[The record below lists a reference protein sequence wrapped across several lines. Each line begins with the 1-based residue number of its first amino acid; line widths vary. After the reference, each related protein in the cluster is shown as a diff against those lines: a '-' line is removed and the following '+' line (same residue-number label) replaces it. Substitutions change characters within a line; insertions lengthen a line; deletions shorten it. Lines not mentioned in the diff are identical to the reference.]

1 MVCGCFHIA
10 VQQQLW
16 QRHSGLQ
23 SLEYVPSRPLL
34 KSKLLAPALEFNKV
48 NLSFITVYFLGI
60 YCFMTNVGTIQQ
72 HNSVYSLL
80 PLCPWDH
87 VVLFLFLL
95 NQSTICNIYIHIL
108 GCISQE
114 NPNTLCISSFSWSIK
129 RFLTFISQ
137 QFDYD
142 VSGRG
147 SLYLGLLGVHRA
159 SQISELKSFI
169 SFGKFCHYSPRYIYH
184 PIISFL
190 FQASSYLCTRPVD
203 IAPQILNIFLVFL
216 RSHFFFKFSVIAIG
230 LSSSL
235 LFFFWVQSAIIPIK
249 FSCL

>member
-1 MVCGCFHIA
+1 
-10 VQQQLW
+10 
-16 QRHSGLQ
+16 
-23 SLEYVPSRPLL
+23 
-34 KSKLLAPALEFNKV
+34 
-48 NLSFITVYFLGI
+48 
-60 YCFMTNVGTIQQ
+60 MTNVGTLQQ

-87 VVLFLFLL
+87 IVLFLFLL
-95 NQSTICNIYIHIL
+95 SYSSICNIYTHIL

-114 NPNTLCISSFSWSIK
+114 NPNTLCISSFSLAIK
-129 RFLTFISQ
+129 RFLIFISQ

-142 VSGRG
+142 MSGQG
-147 SLYLGLLGVHRA
+147 SLCLVLLRVHRA
-159 SQISELKSFI
+159 SQMSELKSFM
-169 SFGKFCHYSPRYIYH
+169 SFGKFCHYFPGYIYL

-203 IAPQILNIFLVFL
+203 IAPQILDILLVFFAFSFL
-216 RSHFFFKFSVIAIG
+216 KKFYVIAIG

-235 LFFFWVQSAIIPIK
+235 LFFFWVQSAVIPIK